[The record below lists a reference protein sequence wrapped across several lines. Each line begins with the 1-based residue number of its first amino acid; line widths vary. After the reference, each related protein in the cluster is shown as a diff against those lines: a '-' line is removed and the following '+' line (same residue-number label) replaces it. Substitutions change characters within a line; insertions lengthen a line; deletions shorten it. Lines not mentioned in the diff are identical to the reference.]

1 MIIKSYFLIFV
12 ILSNILVA
20 CTIFDTKNENSEVLV
35 GRNFDWDAIHGQINF
50 IPPQHTEYGMVLIS
64 LDNAHMP
71 YEGMNTQGLFI
82 AIAAVPSAKTKINIL
97 KPIRKSLEMIEEVL
111 KKSSNID
118 EAIVQ
123 FEKYSIAFGE
133 FLGNPLIHFKIV
145 QKDGKSVVIEFID
158 NKMVTIEDNVKIM
171 TNHYLSNKTIKS
183 ENHSS
188 NTRYETIY
196 QHIEQFHTIDD
207 VFKILNN
214 TRQNNTIWSSVY
226 NLTTQE
232 IYLKY
237 KNDEIIKF
245 NLKDAMYNQ
254 YHPYFYDLYTKKQAI
269 ATDDRISLFIRPHFG
284 FGDNNVQHM
293 GARILSNSNK
303 HQAYGLEFTKI
314 KTNDEEF
321 ESVGIVLEQRLWDW
335 FNMSIG
341 TIGYFNNGLDDENTI
356 GLVSN
361 LGWEP
366 HNTIPFK
373 PFITLRNDMIFA
385 KDTKNMS
392 SISFGFRFDF

>member
-1 MIIKSYFLIFV
+1 MIFKFYFLIFV
-12 ILSNILVA
+12 VFSNILVA
-20 CTIFDTKNENSEVLV
+20 CTIFDIKNKNNEVLV
-35 GRNFDWDAIHGQINF
+35 GRNFDWDAIQGQINF
-50 IPPQHTEYGMVLIS
+50 IPPKHTEYGMVLIS

-82 AIAAVPSAKTKINIL
+82 AIAAVPSTKTKINIL

-111 KKSSNID
+111 KKSSNIT

-133 FLGNPLIHFKIV
+133 FLGYPLVHFKIV
-145 QKDGKSVVIEFID
+145 QKDGKSVIIEFV
-158 NKMVTIEDNVKIM
+158 NGEMVVLENDVKIM
-171 TNHYLSNKTIKS
+171 TNHYLSNTTINS
-183 ENHSS
+183 ENPSS
-188 NTRYETIY
+188 NTRYEKIY
-196 QHIEQFHTIDD
+196 QHIEQLHTIDD
-207 VFKILNN
+207 VFKILNS
-214 TRQNNTIWSSVY
+214 TRQNNTIWSSSY

-232 IYLKY
+232 IYLQY

-245 NLKDAMYNQ
+245 NLKDTLYNQ
-254 YHPYFYDLYTKKQAI
+254 HHPYFYDLYTKKQAI
-269 ATDDRISLFIRPHFG
+269 ATDNKISLFIRPHFG
-284 FGDNNVQHM
+284 YGDNNQHI
-293 GARILSNSNK
+293 GARILSNSNN

-314 KTNDEEF
+314 KTNHEEF
-321 ESVGIVLEQRLWDW
+321 EGVGIVLEQRLWDW

-341 TIGYFNNGLDDENTI
+341 TIGYFNYGLDDENTI

-373 PFITLRNDMIFA
+373 PFITWRNDIVFA